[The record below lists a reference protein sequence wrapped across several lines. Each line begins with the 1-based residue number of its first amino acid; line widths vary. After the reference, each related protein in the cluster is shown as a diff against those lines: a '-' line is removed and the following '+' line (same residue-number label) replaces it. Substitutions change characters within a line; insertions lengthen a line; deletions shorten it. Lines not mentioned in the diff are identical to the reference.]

1 MKLIQGDT
9 LTFSVTLRN
18 SDQTPINLTG
28 ATITFSLAGKVTASS
43 PMAIVY
49 STPCTITNA
58 SGGIAQVLVSEEIT
72 ETWIAKE
79 YLWEIQIKI
88 GTEIRTTPAQS
99 LVIISQLTP
108 NV

>member
-28 ATITFSLAGKVTASS
+28 ATITFSIAGKVNASS

-49 STPCTITNA
+49 SAPCTITDA
-58 SGGIAQVLVSEEIT
+58 TGGIAQVLVSESIT
-72 ETWIAKE
+72 SIWTPKE
-79 YLWEIQIKI
+79 YLWEIQIKM
-88 GTEIRTTPAQS
+88 
-99 LVIISQLTP
+99 
-108 NV
+108 